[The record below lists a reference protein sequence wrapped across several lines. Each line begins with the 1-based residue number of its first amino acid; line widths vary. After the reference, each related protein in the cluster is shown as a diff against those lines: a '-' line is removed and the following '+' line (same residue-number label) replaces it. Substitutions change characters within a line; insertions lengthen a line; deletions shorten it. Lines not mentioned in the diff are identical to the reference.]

1 MLCYYTLVTPGKME
15 QGNLKITT
23 SLTSLT
29 TQQVLAQPG
38 YILHRDV
45 VDDDDDNNNNN
56 NSMAPERQHLQLFS
70 GLYTHVHMHTQ
81 KFRLVQFIQ
90 GCQMQHKRTEMN
102 ASVRV

>member
-56 NSMAPERQHLQLFS
+56 NNKLA
-70 GLYTHVHMHTQ
+70 GW
-81 KFRLVQFIQ
+81 
-90 GCQMQHKRTEMN
+90 
-102 ASVRV
+102 